1 MLISYLKYRLFLFL
15 GFFFWF
21 LGNREREDGLYS
33 KEEMC
38 DLKDMENWE
47 REPYLINVYLSY
59 RVVPE
64 TRDNLESGSL
74 GPTHR
79 ISCKV
84 RERDSNL
91 SSVWPGF

>member
-47 REPYLINVYLSY
+47 REPYLINVYL
-59 RVVPE
+59 
-64 TRDNLESGSL
+64 
-74 GPTHR
+74 
-79 ISCKV
+79 
-84 RERDSNL
+84 
-91 SSVWPGF
+91 